1 LAKERLILHFISD
14 YILVFIFF
22 VLPVIFVIQPLF
34 LNKIN
39 NLKNKIDFP
48 SLKRKKRLLYRQ
60 IKELEM
66 EFDIG
71 NINQKDFKI
80 SRKELKI
87 EVSEVITKLNSN
99 KI

>member
-1 LAKERLILHFISD
+1 LILD
-14 YILVFIFF
+14 YIRDYSLVFIFF
-22 VLPVIFVIQPLF
+22 VLPIIFVIQPLF
-34 LNKIN
+34 LKKIN
-39 NLKNKIDFP
+39 DFENQMDLS

-71 NINQKDFKI
+71 NINQKDFET
-80 SRKELKI
+80 SRKELKV
-87 EVSEVITKLNSN
+87 EVSEVITKINAD